1 MRSKFDEQLKLLSRE
16 LIRMGARCE
25 EALDLVSRALASG
38 DLGLASQV
46 HAVDGEIDRMERDIE
61 NLCLRLLLQQQPVAG
76 DLRKISAAL
85 KMITDLERVGD
96 QASDIAEIIPFLG
109 TPTQSEREIICRM
122 ASEAA
127 NMVTGSVDAYVKRDI
142 TLAGEVIDRD
152 DVVDGLFTQVKA
164 TLIAEIA
171 KNPQDGE
178 SALDLLMIAKYL
190 ERIGDHATNIA
201 EWVVFS
207 VTGVHD
213 EHEGESK

>member
-1 MRSKFDEQLKLLSRE
+1 MRSKFDQQLNLLSRE

-25 EALDLVSRALASG
+25 EALDLVSRALATG
-38 DLGLASQV
+38 DLTLASQV
-46 HAVDGEIDRMERDIE
+46 SAVDGEIDRMERDIE

-109 TPTQSEREIICRM
+109 TPTQLERDVICSM

-127 NMVTGSVDAYVKRDI
+127 NMVTGSVDAYVKRDL
-142 TLAGEVIDRD
+142 TLAEQVIDRD
-152 DVVDGLFTQVKA
+152 DVVDGQFTQVKA
-164 TLIAEIA
+164 TLIEEIA
-171 KNPQDGE
+171 RDPQGGE

-213 EHEGESK
+213 EHEGERK

>member
-1 MRSKFDEQLKLLSRE
+1 MRSKFDAELNLLSRE

-25 EALDLVSRALASG
+25 EALSLVSRALENG
-38 DLGLASQV
+38 DLTLAAQV
-46 HAVDGEIDRMERDIE
+46 SAVDGEIDRMERDIE

-109 TPTQSEREIICRM
+109 TPTQLEGEMICRM
-122 ASEAA
+122 ASEASD
-127 NMVTGSVDAYVKRDI
+127 MVTGSVDAYVKRDLN
-142 TLAGEVIDRD
+142 LAESVIRRD

-164 TLIAEIA
+164 ALITEIA
-171 KNPQDGE
+171 QNPQAGE
-178 SALDLLMIAKYL
+178 AALDLLMIAKYL
-190 ERIGDHATNIA
+190 ERIGDHATNVA

-207 VTGVHD
+207 VTGVHN
-213 EHEGESK
+213 EHEGEEK